1 MINPDHDT
9 NAAVCAL
16 MLKTM
21 SLATRVIDGS
31 VLEGGGQLLRN
42 SIALSA
48 LLSQPVSIEK
58 VRNGR
63 NPPGLKN
70 QHAAGVFRIPS
81 FKAIVTD
88 AD

>member
-1 MINPDHDT
+1 
-9 NAAVCAL
+9 

-63 NPPGLKN
+63 FPPGLKS
-70 QHAAGVFRIPS
+70 QHAAGVLCTPS
-81 FKAIVTD
+81 FEAIP
-88 AD
+88 A